1 MTAKRLGFRK
11 GEWVMLA
18 DSGWYAKLVGNL
30 HTYTPI
36 AFVLGWEHEAGSVY
50 SDYLLKIPVHVQ
62 VRLEEEHGAGLK
74 AWKAPLVV
82 DKPE

>member
-1 MTAKRLGFRK
+1 MTAKRQGFVK

-36 AFVLGWEHEAGSVY
+36 AFVLGWKQEAGSVY
-50 SDYLLKIPVHVQ
+50 SDYLVKIPVRVQ
-62 VRLEEEHGAGLK
+62 MELEEAHKEK
-74 AWKAPLVV
+74 VKVWKAPLVL
-82 DKPE
+82 DNE